1 MNLKQKGIRVRL
13 IVDNVLDA
21 GTVTTISADRLRVLA
36 RAANDNLHQVILIVQ
51 SEAAAKAIGDLNG
64 ATTKKG
70 SQMPAEFYRWSREE
84 TLELLNRLENKEELL
99 KKRLG
104 DGLKD
109 LEAEALERA
118 AIPDQYGL
126 WRPRDTLRYIMTGDP
141 PEAPLPGRF
150 EISFLL
156 KNFKTK
162 FEKKD
167 ILKDSSSFEGKP
179 NAESNAE
186 SNAASNAEAMGG
198 RGTALTQP
206 VWVRQLKQDW
216 PTKSQP

>member
-1 MNLKQKGIRVRL
+1 M
-13 IVDNVLDA
+13 DNMLDDRTRI
-21 GTVTTISADRLRVLA
+21 GQSADRLRVLA
-36 RAANDNLHQVILIVQ
+36 RAANDKLHQVMIIVQ

-84 TLELLNRLENKEELL
+84 TVKLLNGLENKEELL
-99 KKRLG
+99 KTRLG
-104 DGLKD
+104 EADLKD

-150 EISFLL
+150 EILFRR
-156 KNFKTK
+156 KTK
-162 FEKKD
+162 C
-167 ILKDSSSFEGKP
+167 
-179 NAESNAE
+179 
-186 SNAASNAEAMGG
+186 
-198 RGTALTQP
+198 
-206 VWVRQLKQDW
+206 
-216 PTKSQP
+216 